1 MTSQIN
7 PTDIDG
13 NYPIAGV
20 SNNTQGMRDNFT
32 NTRTNFQYAA
42 EEITDLQSKALLKA
56 ALTGTTLDNNLANNV
71 MYNAQIRG
79 FSGVTVAIANTSGTI
94 NIDCNAGHYQSI
106 YMAGNISLGFDSNTW
121 PTAGT
126 AGMIRTQIT
135 VDQAGRTMA
144 LPVAVSNGVT
154 GIQGFSSNVI
164 TFAQAGTYEFGFLTT
179 TGGSN
184 ITIFDLNRPL
194 SYYTNDVTI
203 AANTVSTSSVTG
215 ALTVAGGVGVVGDL
229 VVGGNIVGNLTV
241 ASQTFT
247 GNLAA
252 GNVNSGGQLSA
263 AGNITGGNINT
274 TLITASALSLSG
286 NILTPLA
293 VTSNITGGNITTAG
307 NVTGSY
313 FIGNGS
319 QLTGITVA
327 AGTALVNGNSNVRVN
342 ASGNV
347 TVSIGGTSNV
357 AVFATTGEYVTGV
370 VSASGNITG
379 GNLITSAAV
388 SAASL
393 AVGGTIY
400 AVGTISA
407 VGNITGGLISSTGN
421 ITGGYIFGNGSQLTG
436 LPNSNLAN
444 LGSSPVSTT
453 GNVNAS
459 FFVGNGSALT
469 GLTTTTRLVSGTTEL
484 AIEIPSG
491 NMQASVSGTANVVVF
506 TPTGINVLGNIT
518 SLGTSNCFVGNGSQ
532 LSNVVAVGVG
542 AAGLVSTTGN
552 VTGGNILTGG
562 AISAAGNITCGF
574 INATGNISLTGNVI
588 AGNLTSPNAANVL
601 GNIQG
606 GNFRTDGQAVVMSAT
621 APPIGGIAAYLM
633 SSTANLG
640 VFFGSG
646 APTLSA
652 AKGSLYLRTDGT
664 TTNDRMY
671 VNTNGSTTWTAVTT
685 AA

>member
-42 EEITDLQSKALLKA
+42 DEITDLQSKALLKA

-154 GIQGFSSNVI
+154 GIQGFASNVI

-194 SYYTNDVTI
+194 NYYTNDVTVVGNVVSGQNFIGNGSLLTGITANAGPVITNGTSNI
-203 AANTVSTSSVTG
+203 AVLANANIRINVAGTSNVAVFAATGEYVTG
-215 ALTVAGGVGVVGDL
+215 VV
-229 VVGGNIVGNLTV
+229 
-241 ASQTFT
+241 
-247 GNLAA
+247 
-252 GNVNSGGQLSA
+252 SA
-263 AGNITGGNINT
+263 TGNITGGNI
-274 TLITASALSLSG
+274 LTAGVVSSLGNIISG
-286 NILTPLA
+286 NILTA
-293 VTSNITGGNITTAG
+293 GVVSSAGNITGD
-307 NVTGSY
+307 Y

-319 QLTGITVA
+319 QLTGVTQLTQIVS
-327 AGTALVNGNSNVRVN
+327 GTTQL
-342 ASGNV
+342 
-347 TVSIGGTSNV
+347 
-357 AVFATTGEYVTGV
+357 AVDIP
-370 VSASGNITG
+370 SGNIQATFGPTANVIVFTPIGANFTG
-379 GNLITSAAV
+379 YVNA
-388 SAASL
+388 
-393 AVGGTIY
+393 
-400 AVGTISA
+400 
-407 VGNITGGLISSTGN
+407 TGN
-421 ITGGYIFGNGSQLTG
+421 ITG
-436 LPNSNLAN
+436 AN
-444 LGSSPVSTT
+444 ATL
-453 GNVNAS
+453 N
-459 FFVGNGSALT
+459 
-469 GLTTTTRLVSGTTEL
+469 
-484 AIEIPSG
+484 
-491 NMQASVSGTANVVVF
+491 
-506 TPTGINVLGNIT
+506 
-518 SLGTSNCFVGNGSQ
+518 
-532 LSNVVAVGVG
+532 
-542 AAGLVSTTGN
+542 GLVTATGN
-552 VTGGNILTGG
+552 VTGGNIRTGG
-562 AISAAGNITCGF
+562 TISATGNVTCGF
-574 INATGNISLTGNVI
+574 INATGNVSLSGNVI
-588 AGNLTSPNAANVL
+588 AGNLTTSNQVVAL
-601 GNIQG
+601 GNITG
-606 GNFRTDGQAVVMSAT
+606 GNILSDGQLSTTANISGNNITAVNVVTTPRLVTNNIKSDDSSFVTIEDGLNVEQGVVVTGNITCNNITAVNVVTTPMIVTNNIRSDDSSFVNIEDGVNVTGAVDVSGNITGGNVLSGAVVSAVGAATILSGT
-621 APPIGGIAAYLM
+621 AVPAGGTAGAGYKF
-633 SSTANLG
+633 SSVANLG

-652 AKGSLYLRTDGT
+652 AQGSLYLRTDGSST
-664 TTNDRMY
+664 STRMY

>member
-7 PTDIDG
+7 PNDIDG

-42 EEITDLQSKALLKA
+42 DEITDLQSKALLKA

>member
-79 FSGVTVAIANTSGTI
+79 FSGTTVAIANTSGTI

-164 TFAQAGTYEFGFLTT
+164 TFAQAGTYEFGFMTT

-194 SYYTNDVTI
+194 SYYTNDVTM
-203 AANTVSTSSVTG
+203 
-215 ALTVAGGVGVVGDL
+215 L
-229 VVGGNIVGNLTV
+229 GNLTV
-241 ASQTFT
+241 GGDIFGNVTITDISVGNVTASGNVLA
-247 GNLAA
+247 GNLNAA
-252 GNVNSGGQLSA
+252 GLSLSSNVVSVLNVTGNVNGGNLRTPGLISA
-263 AGNITGGNINT
+263 TGNITGGNVLGGANVNATLHTGT
-274 TLITASALSLSG
+274 TVSVSG
-286 NILTPLA
+286 
-293 VTSNITGGNITTAG
+293 NITGGNVLGGA
-307 NVTGSY
+307 N
-313 FIGNGS
+313 
-319 QLTGITVA
+319 
-327 AGTALVNGNSNVRVN
+327 VN
-342 ASGNV
+342 ATTHTGT
-347 TVSIGGTSNV
+347 TVSV
-357 AVFATTGEYVTGV
+357 
-370 VSASGNITG
+370 SGNITG
-379 GNLITSAAV
+379 GNLLSAGT
-388 SAASL
+388 AAIL
-393 AVGGTIY
+393 
-400 AVGTISA
+400 
-407 VGNITGGLISSTGN
+407 
-421 ITGGYIFGNGSQLTG
+421 
-436 LPNSNLAN
+436 
-444 LGSSPVSTT
+444 
-453 GNVNAS
+453 
-459 FFVGNGSALT
+459 
-469 GLTTTTRLVSGTTEL
+469 
-484 AIEIPSG
+484 
-491 NMQASVSGTANVVVF
+491 SGTAV
-506 TPTGINVLGNIT
+506 PAG
-518 SLGTSNCFVGNGSQ
+518 GT
-532 LSNVVAVGVG
+532 AG
-542 AAGLVSTTGN
+542 AGYK
-552 VTGGNILTGG
+552 
-562 AISAAGNITCGF
+562 F
-574 INATGNISLTGNVI
+574 
-588 AGNLTSPNAANVL
+588 
-601 GNIQG
+601 
-606 GNFRTDGQAVVMSAT
+606 
-621 APPIGGIAAYLM
+621 

-664 TTNDRMY
+664 TTNNRMY
-671 VNTNGSTTWTAVTT
+671 VNTNGATTWTAVTT
-685 AA
+685 AS

>member
-7 PTDIDG
+7 PNDIDG

-32 NTRTNFQYAA
+32 NTRTNFQYASD
-42 EEITDLQSKALLKA
+42 EITDLQSKALLKS

-79 FSGVTVAIANTSGTI
+79 FSGTTVAIANTSGTI

-215 ALTVAGGVGVVGDL
+215 ALTVAGGVGVQ
-229 VVGGNIVGNLTV
+229 GNLYVNGDIFGNVTLTDISVGTV
-241 ASQTFT
+241 T
-247 GNLAA
+247 AA
-252 GNVNSGGQLSA
+252 GNVQAGNLRTTGLISA
-263 AGNITGGNINT
+263 TGNITGGN
-274 TLITASALSLSG
+274 LITPAAISA
-286 NILTPLA
+286 
-293 VTSNITGGNITTAG
+293 
-307 NVTGSY
+307 
-313 FIGNGS
+313 
-319 QLTGITVA
+319 
-327 AGTALVNGNSNVRVN
+327 
-342 ASGNV
+342 
-347 TVSIGGTSNV
+347 VS
-357 AVFATTGEYVTGV
+357 

-379 GNLITSAAV
+379 GNLSAVNLVINNIRSDDSSFVNIEDGVNVTGAV
-388 SAASL
+388 DVSGNIRGGNVLSG
-393 AVGGTIY
+393 AV
-400 AVGTISA
+400 VSA
-407 VGNITGGLISSTGN
+407 VGAATIL
-421 ITGGYIFGNGSQLTG
+421 
-436 LPNSNLAN
+436 
-444 LGSSPVSTT
+444 
-453 GNVNAS
+453 
-459 FFVGNGSALT
+459 
-469 GLTTTTRLVSGTTEL
+469 
-484 AIEIPSG
+484 
-491 NMQASVSGTANVVVF
+491 SGTAV
-506 TPTGINVLGNIT
+506 PAG
-518 SLGTSNCFVGNGSQ
+518 GT
-532 LSNVVAVGVG
+532 AG
-542 AAGLVSTTGN
+542 AGYK
-552 VTGGNILTGG
+552 
-562 AISAAGNITCGF
+562 F
-574 INATGNISLTGNVI
+574 
-588 AGNLTSPNAANVL
+588 
-601 GNIQG
+601 
-606 GNFRTDGQAVVMSAT
+606 
-621 APPIGGIAAYLM
+621 
-633 SSTANLG
+633 SSVANLG

-652 AKGSLYLRTDGT
+652 AQGSLYLRTDGSST
-664 TTNDRMY
+664 STRMY

-685 AA
+685 AS

>member
-42 EEITDLQSKALLKA
+42 DEITDLQSKALLKA

-179 TGGSN
+179 SGGSN

-194 SYYTNDVTI
+194 SYYTNDVTMLGNLTVGGDI
-203 AANTVSTSSVTG
+203 FGNVTITDISVGNVTASGNVLAGNLNAAGLSLSSNVVSVFNVTGNVNGGNLRTPGVISATGNVNGGNLNVTGNIVDTG
-215 ALTVAGGVGVVGDL
+215 ALTIITGSN
-229 VVGGNIVGNLTV
+229 GNIALTPNGSGIV
-241 ASQTFT
+241 TASGAF
-247 GNLAA
+247 
-252 GNVNSGGQLSA
+252 SA
-263 AGNITGGNINT
+263 AGNITGGNV
-274 TLITASALSLSG
+274 LSSA
-286 NILTPLA
+286 
-293 VTSNITGGNITTAG
+293 
-307 NVTGSY
+307 
-313 FIGNGS
+313 
-319 QLTGITVA
+319 
-327 AGTALVNGNSNVRVN
+327 
-342 ASGNV
+342 
-347 TVSIGGTSNV
+347 
-357 AVFATTGEYVTGV
+357 V
-370 VSASGNITG
+370 VSA
-379 GNLITSAAV
+379 
-388 SAASL
+388 
-393 AVGGTIY
+393 
-400 AVGTISA
+400 
-407 VGNITGGLISSTGN
+407 
-421 ITGGYIFGNGSQLTG
+421 
-436 LPNSNLAN
+436 
-444 LGSSPVSTT
+444 
-453 GNVNAS
+453 
-459 FFVGNGSALT
+459 
-469 GLTTTTRLVSGTTEL
+469 
-484 AIEIPSG
+484 
-491 NMQASVSGTANVVVF
+491 
-506 TPTGINVLGNIT
+506 
-518 SLGTSNCFVGNGSQ
+518 
-532 LSNVVAVGVG
+532 VG
-542 AAGLVSTTGN
+542 AATILSSTAVPAGGTTG
-552 VTGGNILTGG
+552 
-562 AISAAGNITCGF
+562 AGYKF
-574 INATGNISLTGNVI
+574 
-588 AGNLTSPNAANVL
+588 
-601 GNIQG
+601 
-606 GNFRTDGQAVVMSAT
+606 
-621 APPIGGIAAYLM
+621 

-646 APTLSA
+646 APALSA
-652 AKGSLYLRTDGT
+652 AQGSLYLRTDGSST
-664 TTNDRMY
+664 STRMY

>member
-42 EEITDLQSKALLKA
+42 DEITDLQSKALLKA

-79 FSGVTVAIANTSGTI
+79 FSGTTVAIANTSGTI

-144 LPVAVSNGVT
+144 LPLAVSNGVT

-179 TGGSN
+179 TGGSS

-194 SYYTNDVTI
+194 NYYTNDMT
-203 AANTVSTSSVTG
+203 
-215 ALTVAGGVGVVGDL
+215 VVGN
-229 VVGGNIVGNLTV
+229 VV
-241 ASQTFT
+241 
-247 GNLAA
+247 
-252 GNVNSGGQLSA
+252 SGQ
-263 AGNITGGNINT
+263 N
-274 TLITASALSLSG
+274 
-286 NILTPLA
+286 
-293 VTSNITGGNITTAG
+293 
-307 NVTGSY
+307 

-319 QLTGITVA
+319 LLTGITA
-327 AGTALVNGNSNVRVN
+327 TAGPVITNGTSNISVLANANVRI
-342 ASGNV
+342 NV
-347 TVSIGGTSNV
+347 AGTSNV
-357 AVFATTGEYVTGV
+357 AVFASTGEYVTGV
-370 VSASGNITG
+370 VSATGNVTG
-379 GNLITSAAV
+379 GNILTAGVV
-388 SAASL
+388 SSL
-393 AVGGTIY
+393 
-400 AVGTISA
+400 
-407 VGNITGGLISSTGN
+407 GNVTGN
-421 ITGGYIFGNGSQLTG
+421 YFIGNGS
-436 LPNSNLAN
+436 S
-444 LGSSPVSTT
+444 
-453 GNVNAS
+453 
-459 FFVGNGSALT
+459 LT

-506 TPTGINVLGNIT
+506 TPIGTNITGYVNATGNIT
-518 SLGTSNCFVGNGSQ
+518 GANATVNG
-532 LSNVVAVGVG
+532 LITA
-542 AAGLVSTTGN
+542 TGN
-552 VTGGNILTGG
+552 VTGGNIRTGG
-562 AISAAGNITCGF
+562 AISATGNITCGF
-574 INATGNISLTGNVI
+574 INATGNVSLTGNVI
-588 AGNLTSPNAANVL
+588 AGNLTTSLQVVAL
-601 GNIQG
+601 GNITG
-606 GNFRTDGQAVVMSAT
+606 GNILSDGQLSTTANISGNNITAVNVVTTPMIVTNNIRSDDSSFVNIEDGVNVTGVVDVSGNIRGGNVLSGAVVSAVGAATILSGT
-621 APPIGGIAAYLM
+621 AVPAGGTTGAGYKF
-633 SSTANLG
+633 SSVANLG

-652 AKGSLYLRTDGT
+652 AQGSLYLRTDGT

>member
-7 PTDIDG
+7 PNDIDG

-32 NTRTNFQYAA
+32 NTKTNFQYAA
-42 EEITDLQSKALLKA
+42 DEITDLQSKALLKA

-79 FSGVTVAIANTSGTI
+79 FSGTTVAIANTSGTI

-126 AGMIRTQIT
+126 AGMVRTQIT

-194 SYYTNDVTI
+194 SYYSNDVTI

-229 VVGGNIVGNLTV
+229 YVSGNIVGNLNV

-252 GNVNSGGQLSA
+252 GNVNSSGQFSA

-293 VTSNITGGNITTAG
+293 VTSNITGGNILTAG

-319 QLTGITVA
+319 QLTGITAA

-342 ASGNV
+342 ASGNT

-421 ITGGYIFGNGSQLTG
+421 ITGGYILGNGSQLTG
-436 LPNSNLAN
+436 LPNGNLAN
-444 LGSSPVSTT
+444 LGSSPISTT

-518 SLGTSNCFVGNGSQ
+518 SLGNSNCFVGNGSQ

-542 AAGLVSTTGN
+542 SANLVSTAGN

-562 AISAAGNITCGF
+562 AISATGNITCGF

>member
-7 PTDIDG
+7 PNDIDG

-32 NTRTNFQYAA
+32 NTKTNFQYAA
-42 EEITDLQSKALLKA
+42 DEITDLQSKALLKA

-79 FSGVTVAIANTSGTI
+79 FSGTTVAIANTSGTI

-194 SYYTNDVTI
+194 SYYTNDVTMLG
-203 AANTVSTSSVTG
+203 NLSVS
-215 ALTVAGGVGVVGDL
+215 GD
-229 VVGGNIVGNLTV
+229 IVGNVTLTDISV
-241 ASQTFT
+241 GTVTAT
-247 GNLAA
+247 
-252 GNVNSGGQLSA
+252 
-263 AGNITGGNINT
+263 GNITGGNI
-274 TLITASALSLSG
+274 L
-286 NILTPLA
+286 
-293 VTSNITGGNITTAG
+293 GGA
-307 NVTGSY
+307 
-313 FIGNGS
+313 
-319 QLTGITVA
+319 
-327 AGTALVNGNSNVRVN
+327 
-342 ASGNV
+342 
-347 TVSIGGTSNV
+347 
-357 AVFATTGEYVTGV
+357 
-370 VSASGNITG
+370 
-379 GNLITSAAV
+379 
-388 SAASL
+388 
-393 AVGGTIY
+393 
-400 AVGTISA
+400 
-407 VGNITGGLISSTGN
+407 
-421 ITGGYIFGNGSQLTG
+421 
-436 LPNSNLAN
+436 
-444 LGSSPVSTT
+444 
-453 GNVNAS
+453 NVNA
-459 FFVGNGSALT
+459 
-469 GLTTTTRLVSGTTEL
+469 TTHTGTTV
-484 AIEIPSG
+484 
-491 NMQASVSGTANVVVF
+491 SVS
-506 TPTGINVLGNIT
+506 
-518 SLGTSNCFVGNGSQ
+518 
-532 LSNVVAVGVG
+532 
-542 AAGLVSTTGN
+542 GN
-552 VTGGNILTGG
+552 VTGGN
-562 AISAAGNITCGF
+562 
-574 INATGNISLTGNVI
+574 
-588 AGNLTSPNAANVL
+588 VL
-601 GNIQG
+601 SG
-606 GNFRTDGQAVVMSAT
+606 AVVSAVGAATILSGT
-621 APPIGGIAAYLM
+621 AVPAGGTTGAGYKF
-633 SSTANLG
+633 SSVANLG